1 MNSINTKAPQKGLT
15 LIELMIALV
24 LGLLLVAGT
33 IQVFVSNKQ
42 TARVTEAHSR
52 IQENARFALEILS
65 RDIRAAGY
73 SGCRTIDNMNIQ
85 TVADA
90 PVPASMSATT
100 MVTGSNDESGTL
112 TPTPTFSAILGS
124 VVAGT
129 DLITIQRGTGCGA
142 NLVGN
147 VGSSNANIKV
157 YSPNTCNIK
166 DNDVLMVADCE
177 DAHVFRAKKISN
189 PSGGSNQQTIAHA
202 ASNNQT
208 THFCKSYSDPI
219 STGACSTG
227 TVKNYGYDSEL
238 FRYSSFTYYIRSNPA
253 GNPALYRYD
262 ETSTSGGQNPL
273 ELVEGIENLQI
284 EYGVDDNA
292 DNTVDR
298 YETAKTINDASDWDL
313 VISARISILAQTLET
328 NLTTSDQKVT
338 YNGVE
343 LTGTDGRIRRVFTS
357 TIAIRNRVQ

>member
-1 MNSINTKAPQKGLT
+1 MSSINIKSHQKGLT

-85 TVADA
+85 TVANA
-90 PVPASMSATT
+90 PVPASMSPTT
-100 MVTGSNDESGTL
+100 IVTGSNDESGTL
-112 TPTPTFSAILGS
+112 TPTPSFSASLGT
-124 VVAGT
+124 VVPGT
-129 DLITIQRGTGCGA
+129 DLITIQRGSGCGA
-142 NLVGN
+142 TLVGN
-147 VGSSNANIKV
+147 VSSSNANIQV
-157 YSPNTCNIK
+157 YSPNTCNISAG
-166 DNDVLMVADCE
+166 DVLMVADCE
-177 DAHVFRAKKISN
+177 DAHIFRATNVS
-189 PSGGSNQQTIAHA
+189 STGGTQQTIAHS
-202 ASNNQT
+202 ASGNQT
-208 THFCKSYSDPI
+208 THFCKLYSDPI

-227 TVKNYGYDSEL
+227 AVKIYDYDSEL
-238 FRYSSFTYYIRSNPA
+238 FRYSSFTYYIRNNPA

-262 ETSTSGGQNPL
+262 ETRSTSGQNPI

-284 EYGVDDNA
+284 EYGADDNA
-292 DNTVDR
+292 NNTVDR
-298 YETAKTINDASDWDL
+298 YVTAKTINDASDWDK
-313 VISARISILAQTLET
+313 VVSARISILAQTLET
-328 NLTTSDQKVT
+328 NLTTSDQKVN
-338 YNGVE
+338 YNGAE